1 MPKIAGI
8 VIAATLA
15 SLPCSG
21 GYAGE
26 PHSASLYISD
36 EILDTVTEYNAI
48 TGVFQRVLISAM
60 FGPNGIIVNSV
71 APPELVVA
79 NQNLGLPIDGKVDQN
94 GSASEGPMP
103 RPTISRRPPVSTAT
117 AIIAATETMR
127 PRSRTFR

>member
-15 SLPCSG
+15 SLLCSG

-26 PHSASLYISD
+26 PHPASLYISD

-48 TGVFQRVLISAM
+48 TGVFQRVLISAAEGGM

-103 RPTISRRPPVSTAT
+103 TDRSLDPP
-117 AIIAATETMR
+117 
-127 PRSRTFR
+127 